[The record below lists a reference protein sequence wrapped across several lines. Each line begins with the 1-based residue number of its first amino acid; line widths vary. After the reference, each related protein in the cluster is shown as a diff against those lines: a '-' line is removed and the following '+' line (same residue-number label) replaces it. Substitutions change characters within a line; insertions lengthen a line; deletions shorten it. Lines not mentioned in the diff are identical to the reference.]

1 VGISDYI
8 IFMIGALIL
17 LLSFYAF
24 LISRREKEQLAA
36 NRFFITG
43 AVVAFV
49 YFMCSICSFPG
60 KDFLSA
66 LLIAMPV
73 VTAIALFMPFQSVV
87 RMPMPG
93 TPGAQQRIDERDIM
107 FSRRELVPG
116 TARFKAYYE
125 RKPEN
130 RSPDDLFRSK
140 PGLVSPQALYA
151 DPLMFAASRA
161 SFEAVK
167 QLHPLAEG
175 TPDSKAVSAEA
186 GEFTRFIKFRGKK
199 LGAHRL
205 GITRLRDYHL
215 YSIRGR
221 GERYG
226 EKIELDHQYA
236 IALTVEMD
244 YDMMRYAPQPQAMM
258 ESSNQY
264 LKSGAIAI
272 QMAQF
277 IRSIGYAATA
287 HIDARYQVICPL
299 VARDA
304 GLGEIGRM
312 GLLMTPDLGP
322 RVRIAVVTT
331 NLPLITDSV
340 KQERSMIDFCRH
352 CKKCAR
358 SCPSNAIPFDDMKET
373 EGVLRWQINSKACY
387 TFWCSIGT
395 DCGRCVAVCPF
406 AHADNSLHAAVRYGI
421 RRSFLFR
428 RLGIYLDDFIYGKS
442 PAPRG
447 DVNVKNSSEKGMI

>member
-1 VGISDYI
+1 MDISDYTV
-8 IFMIGALIL
+8 FMIGALIL
-17 LLSFYAF
+17 LLSVYAF
-24 LISRREKEQLAA
+24 LISRREKEQVAA
-36 NRFFITG
+36 KRFLMTG
-43 AVVAFV
+43 VIVAFV
-49 YFMCSICSFPG
+49 YFSCLIWSFPG
-60 KDFLSA
+60 KDFFSA
-66 LLIAMPV
+66 LLIAIPV
-73 VTAIALFMPFQSVV
+73 VAAIAVLFPFHRVV

-93 TPGAQQRIDERDIM
+93 GPGEQQRIDERDIM

-116 TARFKAYYE
+116 TARFKAYYK
-125 RKPEN
+125 RKPDHK
-130 RSPDDLFRSK
+130 SLDDLFRSK
-140 PGLVSPQALYA
+140 PGLLSPQAVYA
-151 DPLMFAASRA
+151 DPLMFAACRP
-161 SFEAVK
+161 SFEGVK

-175 TPDSKAVSAEA
+175 TPDAKAVSAEA
-186 GEFTRFIKFRGKK
+186 GEFTRFIKFWGKK

-236 IALTVEMD
+236 IALVVEMD
-244 YDMMRYAPQPQAMM
+244 YDMMRQAPQPQAMM

-272 QMAQF
+272 QIAQF

-287 HIDARYQVICPL
+287 HIDARYQVVCSL

-331 NLPLITDSV
+331 NLPLVTDSV

-352 CKKCAR
+352 CNKCAR
-358 SCPSNAIPFDDMKET
+358 LCPSNAIPFDDMKEID
-373 EGVLRWQINSKACY
+373 GVLRWQINSEACY

-406 AHADNSLHAAVRYGI
+406 AHADNPLHAAIRYAI

-428 RLGIYLDDFIYGKS
+428 RLGIYLDDFYYGKS
-442 PAPRG
+442 PAPRR
-447 DVNVKNSSEKGMI
+447 DENVKNRSEKGRI